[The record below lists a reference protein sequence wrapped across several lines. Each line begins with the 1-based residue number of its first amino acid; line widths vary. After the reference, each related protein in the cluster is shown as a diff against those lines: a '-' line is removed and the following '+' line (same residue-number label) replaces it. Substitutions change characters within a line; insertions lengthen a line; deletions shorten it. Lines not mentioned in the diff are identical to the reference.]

1 MAANQSLDRIRIDKV
16 EQIHAVDGIAD
27 GDSNQPRSAPAESA
41 GLPSRVS
48 RQGKAPG
55 RPRRDCKAIAY
66 ILMLA
71 TIASPFML
79 AFLPPEATAHGS
91 DHPPALRNSRN
102 QFAFLRPQE
111 PAPTTPILAEDG
123 NMMVL
128 DRYRGKVILL
138 NLWATWCVP
147 CVRELPALDR
157 LQSALGGRDFTVM
170 ALSID
175 EADMEVPVSFVRGL
189 GLKNL
194 DVYLD
199 FTGMMA
205 KAFPLYG
212 LPITYLIDRRGL
224 VIGYI
229 VGAADW
235 DSPEAIR
242 FLGHYIE
249 RKTPS

>member
-1 MAANQSLDRIRIDKV
+1 MILDQEFFLGGGKP
-16 EQIHAVDGIAD
+16 QVDRDVI
-27 GDSNQPRSAPAESA
+27 
-41 GLPSRVS
+41 V
-48 RQGKAPG
+48 
-55 RPRRDCKAIAY
+55 RRCPY

-71 TIASPFML
+71 AIVSLFML
-79 AFLPPEATAHGS
+79 AFPPPEAAAHGS
-91 DHPPALRNSRN
+91 DHPTALRNAGN
-102 QFAFLRPQE
+102 QFAFLRSQKPV
-111 PAPTTPILAEDG
+111 PMTPILAEDG
-123 NMMVL
+123 SMMVL

-138 NLWATWCVP
+138 NLWATWCPP

-157 LQSALGGRDFTVM
+157 LQSVLGGRDFTVM

-175 EADMEVPVSFVRGL
+175 EADMEMPVSFVRGL

-199 FTGMMA
+199 FTGTTA

-249 RKTPS
+249 RKAPS

>member
-1 MAANQSLDRIRIDKV
+1 
-16 EQIHAVDGIAD
+16 
-27 GDSNQPRSAPAESA
+27 
-41 GLPSRVS
+41 
-48 RQGKAPG
+48 
-55 RPRRDCKAIAY
+55 
-66 ILMLA
+66 
-71 TIASPFML
+71 ML
-79 AFLPPEATAHGS
+79 AFLPQEAAAHGS
-91 DHPPALRNSRN
+91 DHPPVLRNARN
-102 QFAFLRPQE
+102 QFAFLRPQK
-111 PAPTTPILAEDG
+111 PAPMTPILAEDG
-123 NMMVL
+123 SMMVL

-138 NLWATWCVP
+138 NLWATWCAP
-147 CVRELPALDR
+147 CVQELPALDC

-175 EADMEVPVSFVRGL
+175 EADMAVPVSFVRGL
-189 GLKNL
+189 GLENL

-199 FTGMMA
+199 FTGTIA

-235 DSPEAIR
+235 DSPEAMR

>member
-1 MAANQSLDRIRIDKV
+1 MIAKKLPDIRTLAAI
-16 EQIHAVDGIAD
+16 
-27 GDSNQPRSAPAESA
+27 
-41 GLPSRVS
+41 VS
-48 RQGKAPG
+48 F
-55 RPRRDCKAIAY
+55 
-66 ILMLA
+66 L
-71 TIASPFML
+71 ML
-79 AFLPPEATAHGS
+79 AFLPSPATAHGS

-102 QFAFLRPQE
+102 QFAFLRPQK
-111 PAPTTPILAEDG
+111 PAPMTPILAEDG
-123 NMMVL
+123 SMMIL

-138 NLWATWCVP
+138 NLWATWCPP
-147 CVRELPALDR
+147 CIRELPALDR
-157 LQSALGGRDFTVM
+157 LQSALGGRNFTVM

-189 GLKNL
+189 GLENL

-199 FTGMMA
+199 FTGSIA
-205 KAFPLYG
+205 KGFPLYG

-224 VIGYI
+224 VIGYL

-249 RKTPS
+249 RKAPN

>member
-1 MAANQSLDRIRIDKV
+1 M
-16 EQIHAVDGIAD
+16 
-27 GDSNQPRSAPAESA
+27 
-41 GLPSRVS
+41 
-48 RQGKAPG
+48 
-55 RPRRDCKAIAY
+55 
-66 ILMLA
+66 
-71 TIASPFML
+71 
-79 AFLPPEATAHGS
+79 
-91 DHPPALRNSRN
+91 
-102 QFAFLRPQE
+102 
-111 PAPTTPILAEDG
+111 TPILAEDG
-123 NMMVL
+123 SMMVL

-224 VIGYI
+224 VIGYL

-235 DSPEAIR
+235 DSPEAMK
-242 FLGHYIE
+242 FLSHYIV
-249 RKTPS
+249 RATPG

>member
-1 MAANQSLDRIRIDKV
+1 MIHDRESLLGRAKIEVDRRTIARRWPGILTLAAI
-16 EQIHAVDGIAD
+16 
-27 GDSNQPRSAPAESA
+27 
-41 GLPSRVS
+41 VS
-48 RQGKAPG
+48 F
-55 RPRRDCKAIAY
+55 
-66 ILMLA
+66 LMLA
-71 TIASPFML
+71 L
-79 AFLPPEATAHGS
+79 LPREAAAHGS

-102 QFAFLRPQE
+102 QFAFLQPPK
-111 PAPTTPILAEDG
+111 PAPMTPILAEDG
-123 NMMVL
+123 RMMVL

-138 NLWATWCVP
+138 NLWATWCPP

-175 EADMEVPVSFVRGL
+175 EADMAVPVSFVRGL
-189 GLKNL
+189 GLENL

-199 FTGMMA
+199 FTGTIA

-224 VIGYI
+224 IIGYL

-235 DSPEAIR
+235 DSPEAMK
-242 FLGHYIE
+242 FLNHYIV
-249 RKTPS
+249 RDIVRPAPG

>member
-1 MAANQSLDRIRIDKV
+1 MALDQELFLGGGKP
-16 EQIHAVDGIAD
+16 QVDRDVI
-27 GDSNQPRSAPAESA
+27 
-41 GLPSRVS
+41 V
-48 RQGKAPG
+48 
-55 RPRRDCKAIAY
+55 RRCPY
-66 ILMLA
+66 ILALAAIVSFLML
-71 TIASPFML
+71 S
-79 AFLPPEATAHGS
+79 FLPQETAARGS

-111 PAPTTPILAEDG
+111 PAPMTPILAEDG
-123 NMMVL
+123 SIMVL

-175 EADMEVPVSFVRGL
+175 AADMAVPVSFVRGL

-199 FTGMMA
+199 FTGTVA

-212 LPITYLIDRRGL
+212 LPITYLIDQRGL

-229 VGAADW
+229 VRAADW
-235 DSPEAIR
+235 DSPEAMK
-242 FLGHYIE
+242 FLNHYIV
-249 RKTPS
+249 RAAPG

>member
-1 MAANQSLDRIRIDKV
+1 
-16 EQIHAVDGIAD
+16 
-27 GDSNQPRSAPAESA
+27 
-41 GLPSRVS
+41 
-48 RQGKAPG
+48 
-55 RPRRDCKAIAY
+55 
-66 ILMLA
+66 
-71 TIASPFML
+71 
-79 AFLPPEATAHGS
+79 
-91 DHPPALRNSRN
+91 
-102 QFAFLRPQE
+102 
-111 PAPTTPILAEDG
+111 
-123 NMMVL
+123 
-128 DRYRGKVILL
+128 
-138 NLWATWCVP
+138 
-147 CVRELPALDR
+147 
-157 LQSALGGRDFTVM
+157 M

-235 DSPEAIR
+235 DSPEAIW

-249 RKTPS
+249 RKAPR